1 VDREDELS
9 KDVHVSARAI
19 EIADDR
25 RLTIVE
31 RSVPEPG
38 PGEVEIEVA
47 YCGICGSDLH
57 FRDIP
62 ALFPSGTVPGH
73 EFSGAISAVGEGA
86 SNWKVGDRV
95 SVLPFAQCGQCELC
109 LSGEEQVCPHA
120 VANGVGLGTG
130 RPGGYAERVLVD
142 SRMLF
147 ALPDELDDAA
157 AALAEPVA
165 VGVHAVAKAGVE
177 PSAPVV
183 VVGAG
188 PIGLVTALV
197 LRAQGF
203 EHVVLVSRNAARAR
217 AAQELGLTTVGLD
230 DAATEVRAALSGAG
244 PAAVFECAGTP
255 SAATLALELVRPLG
269 RVVLVGIA
277 LEGLSLPATAIVF
290 KEAELVGALVYRRSE
305 FATAIELLAQGRI
318 TTEGLISDIVP
329 LERAEDMFQALTTP
343 GNAHMK
349 VLLQP

>member
-1 VDREDELS
+1 M
-9 KDVHVSARAI
+9 SAVTARTI

-25 RLTIVE
+25 RLMLVE

-38 PGEVEIEVA
+38 PGQVEIEIA

-73 EFSGAISAVGEGA
+73 EFSGAISAVGEGGGDW
-86 SNWKVGDRV
+86 SVGDRV
-95 SVLPFAQCGQCELC
+95 SVLPFAQCGECALC
-109 LSGEEQVCPHA
+109 LAGEEQVCPHA

-130 RPGGYAERVLVD
+130 RPGGYAERVIVD
-142 SRMLF
+142 ASMLF
-147 ALPDELDDAA
+147 ALPDDLDDAA

-177 PSAPVV
+177 PDAPVV

-197 LRAQGF
+197 LRARGF
-203 EHVVLVSRNAARAR
+203 ERLVLISRNAARAR
-217 AAQELGLTTVGLD
+217 AAQELGLRTVGAE
-230 DAATEVRAALSGAG
+230 DAATDALTALNGDA

-305 FATAIELLAQGRI
+305 FAAAIDLLAHGRI
-318 TTEGLISDIVP
+318 PTEGLISDIVP
-329 LERAEDMFQALTTP
+329 LERAEAMFQALTTP